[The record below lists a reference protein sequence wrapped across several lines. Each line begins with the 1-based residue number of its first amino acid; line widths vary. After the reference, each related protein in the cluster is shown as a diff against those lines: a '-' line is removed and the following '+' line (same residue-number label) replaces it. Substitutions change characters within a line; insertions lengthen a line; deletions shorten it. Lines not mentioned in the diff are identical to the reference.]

1 METEMVISA
10 ARRFFRSTSALCRGK
25 SDVMIYAL
33 FQNNAFGASSVL
45 CSGVSLSLF
54 LRNLLEMLLV
64 RVVPT
69 SLLIVNFESCT
80 QENLRLKKNISF
92 SSLK

>member
-1 METEMVISA
+1 
-10 ARRFFRSTSALCRGK
+10 
-25 SDVMIYAL
+25 MIYAL

-45 CSGVSLSLF
+45 CSGVLLSLF
-54 LRNLLEMLLV
+54 LQNLLEMLSV

-69 SLLIVNFESCT
+69 LLLLLILSPVLSKICV
-80 QENLRLKKNISF
+80 LKKNP